1 MKSKI
6 NSNVH
11 IGFFKRVINSFKNRK
26 SEKLKINEKFFKD
39 WDKIK
44 WKVRFTK
51 FFIASFFYVFGKLI
65 FYDSVLNINK
75 IKFENDIINAE
86 FTNYLDNNWGKE
98 TNSNFIKEFEQQM
111 DSIKTLLVAKFEKY
125 DEIQNNQIERKSKF
139 LINFFK
145 NILVN
150 LKQLKTNNQNNSYFE
165 NINTIEFEKLKS
177 CLYFVNLKR
186 KYNLKEAMIEIK
198 PMILNTE
205 YLDLL

>member
-11 IGFFKRVINSFKNRK
+11 IGFFKRVINSFKYRK
-26 SEKLKINEKFFKD
+26 SEKSKINEKFLKD

-51 FFIASFFYVFGKLI
+51 FFFASFFYVFGKFI
-65 FYDSVLNINK
+65 FYDSVLNKNK
-75 IKFENDIINAE
+75 MKIENDNLNSE

-98 TNSNFIKEFEQQM
+98 ANSNFIKEFEQQM

-139 LINFFK
+139 LINLFK
-145 NILVN
+145 NILGN
-150 LKQLKTNNQNNSYFE
+150 MKQLKYNNQNNPYFE

-177 CLYFVNLKR
+177 YLYFVNLKR
-186 KYNLKEAMIEIK
+186 KYNLNEAMIEIK